1 MSDYIENAFNRT
13 KGNEKNETIS
23 KLRNKKLR
31 RRAMTFTKSGIPLL
45 NDSNNKH
52 SSSLSIKERN
62 QLLGLNQLEH

>member
-1 MSDYIENAFNRT
+1 
-13 KGNEKNETIS
+13 
-23 KLRNKKLR
+23 
-31 RRAMTFTKSGIPLL
+31 MTFTKSDIPLL